1 MVDPAYIADT
11 ISKTE
16 LVRKLKQERK
26 AAPEM
31 EQRLIQD
38 EVHRKT
44 TDDAARAK
52 EAGKSDLL
60 VISEEGREKHRK
72 KMPKRE
78 KPETE
83 EESPDQDTPEQHLDI
98 EV

>member
-16 LVRKLKQERK
+16 LVRKLKQEKK
-26 AAPEM
+26 AAPEI
-31 EQRLIQD
+31 EQRLIKD

-44 TDDAARAK
+44 TDDAERTK
-52 EAGKSDLL
+52 EADKSDLL
-60 VISEEGREKHRK
+60 VISEEGKEKHRK
-72 KMPKRE
+72 KMPKRD
-78 KPETE
+78 KPETKA
-83 EESPDQDTPEQHLDI
+83 ESPEEDSPEQHLDI